1 MSGTQAMPALT
12 RYRAEVAWLMEQ
24 GESFGGVEDG
34 IERIPDLS
42 QDQKAAL
49 WLFAFSLRSPCD
61 QQRGARGHLAAVE

>member
-34 IERIPDLS
+34 IERIPGLW
-42 QDQKAAL
+42 AL
-49 WLFAFSLRSPCD
+49 RRGRVA
-61 QQRGARGHLAAVE
+61 GARP